1 MCGTTK
7 VKVVA
12 RVPNNFKL
20 VIELENSIILSGSE
34 TTLELRA
41 KVLDVLQSEVCKLRE
56 EILTSAFVG
65 LKETE

>member
-20 VIELENSIILSGSE
+20 VVELENSIILSGSE